1 MSNNIQL
8 WPKQQFD
15 CFEHYEKRF
24 NMAFR
29 YCSCL
34 WRQYN
39 LLIHAWHASIIVL
52 QLITAIFL
60 KSKHKQVWQGSG
72 CVWGDNRD
80 GWMMN
85 QKKLMT
91 RSQSSQRTGMMKKMD
106 NGHQQRLIIPNARM
120 PQDVVNGNPQLNRTH
135 NTKESGRLP
144 LLKTLLI
151 MAFGSHDR
159 FPTQITSL

>member
-1 MSNNIQL
+1 
-8 WPKQQFD
+8 
-15 CFEHYEKRF
+15 
-24 NMAFR
+24 
-29 YCSCL
+29 
-34 WRQYN
+34 
-39 LLIHAWHASIIVL
+39 
-52 QLITAIFL
+52 
-60 KSKHKQVWQGSG
+60 
-72 CVWGDNRD
+72 
-80 GWMMN
+80 MMN

-135 NTKESGRLP
+135 NTRESGRLL